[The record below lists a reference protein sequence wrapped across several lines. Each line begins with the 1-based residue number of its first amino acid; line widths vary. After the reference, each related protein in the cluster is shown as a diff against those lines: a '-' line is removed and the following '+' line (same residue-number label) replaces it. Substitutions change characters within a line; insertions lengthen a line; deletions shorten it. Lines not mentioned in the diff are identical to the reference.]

1 MHPELFTIGS
11 FTVYSYGFCI
21 MVGVILAYF
30 YISKNAEKKL
40 GIGSEKISEM
50 VLYVII
56 ASVIGGKVF
65 LYLADLPRY
74 LASPADMLKDFGA
87 GFVFYGSFI
96 FAIPTLIWFYRKNK
110 IPALKML
117 DITAIGGTI
126 VHGMGKIGCF
136 LSGCCHGKVCN
147 NVLGVVFSNPETN
160 AEPMN
165 VPLYPVQFI
174 DALMI
179 FSIGLLLFFVKNK
192 KHFDGQL
199 LLLYAI
205 LYGIGRFFT
214 EFLRGDEG
222 RGEIGPLSH
231 SQFIGLCM
239 ALIGTIIYFILMRK
253 VNHNSKVSH

>member
-30 YISKNAEKKL
+30 FISKNAKKEL
-40 GIGSEKISEM
+40 GVDSEKISEM

-65 LYLADLPRY
+65 LYLA
-74 LASPADMLKDFGA
+74 SPADMLKDFGS
-87 GFVFYGSFI
+87 GFVFYGSFL

-147 NVLGVVFSNPETN
+147 AAFGVVFNHPDTS
-160 AEPMN
+160 AEPMH
-165 VPLYPVQFI
+165 VPLYPVQLI
-174 DALMI
+174 DAFMI
-179 FSIGLLLFFVKNK
+179 FSIGILLLFVKK
-192 KHFDGQL
+192 KKQFDGQL

-214 EFLRGDEG
+214 EFLRGDAD
-222 RGEIGPLSH
+222 RGTVFNGVMSH

-239 ALIGTIIYFILMRK
+239 ALIGSFFYFKLHKKI
-253 VNHNSKVSH
+253 NQNQ